1 MMLNVRHLPD
11 DIKNSL
17 IEKYSNLDGG
27 GNFITELH
35 KTRDSAEF
43 QKGLFYLWGMASHRK
58 MDIKKLWPEFF
69 EEGWWPEYLNE

>member
-58 MDIKKLWPEFF
+58 MDIKNIIVN
-69 EEGWWPEYLNE
+69 Y

>member
-1 MMLNVRHLPD
+1 M
-11 DIKNSL
+11 
-17 IEKYSNLDGG
+17 DGG

-58 MDIKKLWPEFF
+58 MNIKKLWPEFF